1 MWHTSPIPLSTDVTV
16 ALADAGSTL
25 SVTEGASIDVC
36 VNITQDAP
44 GGREC
49 PLTITLTYG
58 PHGDKPC
65 EHKCKKLGKMFTTV

>member
-1 MWHTSPIPLSTDVTV
+1 MTL

-25 SVTEGASIDVC
+25 SGSEGASIDVY

-49 PLTITLTYG
+49 PINITLTYS
-58 PHGDKPC
+58 PHGDKPG
-65 EHKCKKLGKMFTTV
+65 EHEGKR